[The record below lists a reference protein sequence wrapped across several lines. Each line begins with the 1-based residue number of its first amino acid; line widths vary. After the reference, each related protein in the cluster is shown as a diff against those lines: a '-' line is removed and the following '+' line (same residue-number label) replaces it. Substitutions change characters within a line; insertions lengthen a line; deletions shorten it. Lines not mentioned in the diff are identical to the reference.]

1 MYSIRFFYGDVIFS
15 LSRHR
20 ASVFFFCFI
29 ISSLYILVFTISAC
43 VSLRDHRSFF
53 FSFRK
58 TFEMTKCSR
67 YSIPQNRLVDGRLFS
82 KSRWKWRQMKK
93 EGTLGDNNLKN
104 RERARKRNYTK
115 WNHNLFRGRKQL
127 DWCSLLSLLTRNNQE
142 SKLSRRVGM
151 KQGWGII

>member
-1 MYSIRFFYGDVIFS
+1 MYSIRFFLWGCYFS

-20 ASVFFFCFI
+20 ASVFFLFHNFLFI
-29 ISSLYILVFTISAC
+29 YFGFYHLCMCVASRSSFVF
-43 VSLRDHRSFF
+43 FF
-53 FSFRK
+53 FSK

-67 YSIPQNRLVDGRLFS
+67 YSIPQYRLVDGRLFS

-151 KQGWGII
+151 K

>member
-1 MYSIRFFYGDVIFS
+1 MLFLS
-15 LSRHR
+15 LSPSRKC
-20 ASVFFFCFI
+20 FFFCFI

-53 FSFRK
+53 FFFFSK

-67 YSIPQNRLVDGRLFS
+67 YSIPQYRLVDGRLFS

-151 KQGWGII
+151 K